1 METDE
6 SLPSVTNMSTDDDDD
21 SNVRDA
27 AILRTINFNF
37 EEQEQP
43 SDEQN
48 HTLRSRVVR
57 LDPEQ
62 IRSVPSDPIIQFG
75 TIPAI
80 PVVPVSIQINPVDAF
95 DQDEATETLGS
106 VLTSHENEFGFEMKD
121 DMDEDINS
129 NDGNM
134 EDEDA
139 DVTSNWDDVDIDN
152 LTYLT

>member
-1 METDE
+1 M
-6 SLPSVTNMSTDDDDD
+6 PSVTNVSTDDDDD

-27 AILRTINFNF
+27 AIRTINFNF

-48 HTLRSRVVR
+48 DTLRSRVVR

-62 IRSVPSDPIIQFG
+62 IRSVPVDPIIQFGAIPVVPVVRLDRSGPIIQFG

-80 PVVPVSIQINPVDAF
+80 PVVPVSLQINPVDAF

-106 VLTSHENEFGFEMKD
+106 VLTSYENEFGFEMKD
-121 DMDEDINS
+121 DMD
-129 NDGNM
+129 
-134 EDEDA
+134 DA
-139 DVTSNWDDVDIDN
+139 
-152 LTYLT
+152 LA